1 MSQPTHASRR
11 ARLAQLTA
19 LGSSLALG
27 AALALSVAPPARAA
41 DVDAAL
47 PPNVAIGARGAARPG
62 SLAYLGDAPSS
73 SGRSPHAL
81 PAAPRELWRRPVG
94 AVGQL
99 PAVGPD
105 GSLYLA
111 LVAPELVKLDASG
124 EEVFR
129 TRLGGASAV
138 SRPALAPD
146 GHVALVTADSSLVF
160 VSPKGR
166 LAAQVALPR
175 RLFPR
180 ERAQSWDTPVTLLP
194 LADGA
199 MLVAGGDSLVI
210 VEPSGSLRLALTLG
224 DRLAAEALPSADG
237 LLLFGHSGGIAR
249 VTAELGARRFAEL
262 PSSLVGPAQLWGERR
277 ALLPVGH
284 GRVLALDLQRGTV
297 VQHLVEA
304 LGASIDAPLA
314 LAADGSVYAF
324 TSDGFLVG
332 FDPAG
337 AERLREP
344 LELGASSS
352 VSSAP
357 TPLRPMP
364 SAPGG
369 FARLSA
375 APAGA
380 PPVGVSAPAPLVDDA
395 GRLVY
400 LRPNGRLGL
409 RAPEGGHTLV
419 QARSCASPIAVVS
432 TAPGRIAVVCREG
445 LVAGFGDQGA

>member
-1 MSQPTHASRR
+1 LSQATPPR
-11 ARLAQLTA
+11 ARLA
-19 LGSSLALG
+19 SLAALG
-27 AALALSVAPPARAA
+27 AMAAFGALLGAAQPARAA

-47 PPNVAIGARGAARPG
+47 PPNVAIGARAAARPG
-62 SLAYLGDAPSS
+62 SFAYLGDAPSS

-81 PAAPRELWRRPVG
+81 PAAPRELWRRPIG
-94 AVGQL
+94 AVGQP

-105 GSLYLA
+105 GALYVA

-146 GHVALVTADSSLVF
+146 GHVALVTADSTLVF

-166 LAAQVALPR
+166 LVAQVALPR

-180 ERAQSWDTPVTLLP
+180 ERGQGPDTPVTLLP

-199 MLVAGGDSLVI
+199 MLVAGGDSLVV
-210 VEPSGSLRLALTLG
+210 VERSGSLRLSLMLG
-224 DRLAAEALPSADG
+224 DRLGAEALPSAEG
-237 LLLFGHSGGIAR
+237 LLLFGHSGGVAR
-249 VTAELGARRFAEL
+249 ATSGLGARPFAAL

-284 GRVLALDLQRGTV
+284 GRVLALDLRTGTV

-314 LAADGSVYAF
+314 IAADGSVYAF

-332 FDPAG
+332 FDPGG
-337 AERLREP
+337 AERSREP
-344 LELGASSS
+344 LELGASSA
-352 VSSAP
+352 AP
-357 TPLRPMP
+357 SGPISLRPAP
-364 SAPGG
+364 SAPSG
-369 FARLSA
+369 FGRPPAATAVA
-375 APAGA
+375 AP
-380 PPVGVSAPAPLVDDA
+380 VQVSAPAPLVDDA

-400 LRPNGRLGL
+400 LRPSGRLGL
-409 RAPEGGHTLV
+409 RSPEGAHTLV
-419 QARSCASPIAVVS
+419 HARSCASPVAVVS

-445 LVAGFGDQGA
+445 LVTGFGDQGA